1 MLTDTL
7 MKTTPTLL
15 VVEDE
20 VIVARDLQATL
31 EDLGYSVPEIADS
44 GEMAIQ
50 LAVEIRPNLVLM
62 DIRLKGEIDGITAAS
77 IISQE
82 LEIPVVYMTAHTD
95 ENTLARAKL
104 TGPFGYIIKPYEER
118 ELRTTIEIAL
128 HKYEMDKQVRSEAK
142 WLSTVLRS
150 IGDAIIV
157 TDTTGTITF
166 MNSVAEELTA
176 WSIEDAIGKEITEVF
191 QIIEETTRKAV
202 PNPLI
207 EALETGKICHLPD
220 ETLLLKKNGAEVPID
235 DSAAPLLE
243 GVGKIAGGVLVFRD
257 LTARKLVAEKL
268 RFQAFHDP
276 LTKLPNRAWFME
288 RLEKAGDCA
297 RENPDYLFAVLF
309 LDLDR
314 FKLVNDSLGHKEGDR
329 LLIDVASKLSE
340 LTRQSDAVARWG
352 GDKFV
357 ILLENVVNVEEA
369 CQVAQRIQRDLMLP
383 IKLDEHD
390 VFTSAS
396 IGIVLSSIGSQTTEG
411 LLQDATIASN
421 GAKSRGQG
429 RYQVFDRSMRARVES
444 LLQLEKDL
452 RRAIER
458 DELVIYYQ
466 PIVCL
471 TDGNIKGFEAL
482 VRWNHPQR
490 GFLLPQDFIPVAEET
505 GLIISLDWWIV
516 REACRQ
522 MRCWQ
527 DTFKNL
533 PDLTIC
539 VNLSSKHFALP
550 KIVDK
555 IQQTLETTGLE
566 PRCLSLEIT
575 EKALLENADVVAPKL
590 SQLKTLEVCLSLD
603 DFGTGYSSLSYLHGF
618 TLNSIKIDRTLIGKI
633 PSDRPI
639 LEIVRTIVQLA
650 GSLNMKAIA
659 EGVETEEQ
667 LAILKEIGCELG
679 QGYFFYKPLSAEEVE
694 RQILS
699 GMGNG

>member
-243 GVGKIAGGVLVFRD
+243 
-257 LTARKLVAEKL
+257 
-268 RFQAFHDP
+268 P
-276 LTKLPNRAWFME
+276 
-288 RLEKAGDCA
+288 C
-297 RENPDYLFAVLF
+297 
-309 LDLDR
+309 
-314 FKLVNDSLGHKEGDR
+314 
-329 LLIDVASKLSE
+329 
-340 LTRQSDAVARWG
+340 
-352 GDKFV
+352 
-357 ILLENVVNVEEA
+357 
-369 CQVAQRIQRDLMLP
+369 
-383 IKLDEHD
+383 
-390 VFTSAS
+390 
-396 IGIVLSSIGSQTTEG
+396 
-411 LLQDATIASN
+411 
-421 GAKSRGQG
+421 
-429 RYQVFDRSMRARVES
+429 
-444 LLQLEKDL
+444 
-452 RRAIER
+452 
-458 DELVIYYQ
+458 
-466 PIVCL
+466 
-471 TDGNIKGFEAL
+471 
-482 VRWNHPQR
+482 
-490 GFLLPQDFIPVAEET
+490 
-505 GLIISLDWWIV
+505 
-516 REACRQ
+516 
-522 MRCWQ
+522 
-527 DTFKNL
+527 
-533 PDLTIC
+533 
-539 VNLSSKHFALP
+539 
-550 KIVDK
+550 
-555 IQQTLETTGLE
+555 
-566 PRCLSLEIT
+566 
-575 EKALLENADVVAPKL
+575 
-590 SQLKTLEVCLSLD
+590 
-603 DFGTGYSSLSYLHGF
+603 
-618 TLNSIKIDRTLIGKI
+618 
-633 PSDRPI
+633 PS
-639 LEIVRTIVQLA
+639 
-650 GSLNMKAIA
+650 G
-659 EGVETEEQ
+659 
-667 LAILKEIGCELG
+667 
-679 QGYFFYKPLSAEEVE
+679 
-694 RQILS
+694 
-699 GMGNG
+699 

>member
-1 MLTDTL
+1 M
-7 MKTTPTLL
+7 
-15 VVEDE
+15 
-20 VIVARDLQATL
+20 
-31 EDLGYSVPEIADS
+31 
-44 GEMAIQ
+44 
-50 LAVEIRPNLVLM
+50 
-62 DIRLKGEIDGITAAS
+62 
-77 IISQE
+77 
-82 LEIPVVYMTAHTD
+82 
-95 ENTLARAKL
+95 
-104 TGPFGYIIKPYEER
+104 
-118 ELRTTIEIAL
+118 
-128 HKYEMDKQVRSEAK
+128 
-142 WLSTVLRS
+142 
-150 IGDAIIV
+150 
-157 TDTTGTITF
+157 
-166 MNSVAEELTA
+166 
-176 WSIEDAIGKEITEVF
+176 
-191 QIIEETTRKAV
+191 
-202 PNPLI
+202 
-207 EALETGKICHLPD
+207 
-220 ETLLLKKNGAEVPID
+220 
-235 DSAAPLLE
+235 
-243 GVGKIAGGVLVFRD
+243 
-257 LTARKLVAEKL
+257 
-268 RFQAFHDP
+268 
-276 LTKLPNRAWFME
+276 
-288 RLEKAGDCA
+288 
-297 RENPDYLFAVLF
+297 LF